1 MLAVHHALFQED
13 LDAVQPYIPVI
24 NREQSVL
31 ITGSTG
37 MIGSF
42 IVYAFIRYNALHRHK
57 YRVYCAGRDH
67 KRLSALY
74 GSYEPMQVVLVN
86 SPINDKAMRQ
96 YSPDYIIHAASNSDP
111 RSFSLYPVE
120 TMEANV
126 IATYALLEGMKGN
139 PGCRFVFLSSREV
152 YGFVSGSASYTEDE
166 YGLVDFNALRS
177 TYPEGKRSAEL
188 LCKAFASEFGL
199 QTMIAR
205 LGYIYGPTMKADDS
219 KVIAQFIR
227 SVLRQENIVMK
238 SKGEQRR
245 AYTYVADAASGIL
258 SVLFKG
264 KPGEAYN
271 VSNEEAVV
279 SIRDIAEMAA
289 DIAGTEVIF
298 DVPSDMEKTGYSPP
312 QDAVLS
318 SKKLRE
324 LGWEYSYTFDS
335 GFHRAI
341 DILMNKQ

>member
-1 MLAVHHALFQED
+1 MFAVHHALFQED
-13 LDAVQPYIPVI
+13 LDAVLPYIPVI

-42 IVYAFIRYNALHRHK
+42 IAYAFIRYNALHRHK
-57 YRVYCAGRDH
+57 YRVYCAGRDS
-67 KRLSALY
+67 KRLSELY
-74 GSYEPMQVVLVN
+74 GSFESGQVVLVN
-86 SPINDKAMRQ
+86 NPANDETMRQ
-96 YSPDYIIHAASNSDP
+96 YPPDYIIHAASNSDP

-126 IATYALLEGMKGN
+126 IATYALLERMKGN
-139 PGCRFVFLSSREV
+139 PGCRFVFLSSREA
-152 YGFVSGSASYTEDE
+152 YGFVSGSSLYTEDE
-166 YGLVDFNALRS
+166 YGLVDFNTLRS

-227 SVLRQENIVMK
+227 SALKCENIVMK

-289 DIAGTEVIF
+289 QIAETDVIYE
-298 DVPSDMEKTGYSPP
+298 VPSDTEKAGYSPP

-318 SKKLRE
+318 SKKLIE
-324 LGWEYSYTFDS
+324 LGWKHSYSFES
-335 GFHRAI
+335 GLHRTV
-341 DILMNKQ
+341 DILRNNE